1 MLGIW
6 EKKWRLGWGV
16 LVWICV
22 GSANLSSRAAVL
34 LLDNTGGLTN
44 GQVGTGSNTKNIS
57 DNAWGYTF
65 SVGNLNDNGVQ
76 SPYYGRLR
84 GLGAM
89 FCAGTDAG
97 EGDYTVTVSLW
108 NANAGSNLPTGSA
121 IATDT
126 WDLSSVSR
134 STSAYFN
141 HDFGASSSF
150 VVSGNS
156 SYSLTF
162 EVTSY
167 STVSASNLKWVPT
180 STDEPGAGS
189 SNGFVSSDSFIQS
202 SSSSS
207 AGSWSTKSFSKEPGL
222 YLSSSAPP
230 AVPEP
235 HEYALMAGLG
245 LIGFGIWRR
254 RMKRATN
261 ASA

>member
-1 MLGIW
+1 MFGCW
-6 EKKWRLGWGV
+6 EKKCRLGWFL

-22 GSANLSSRAAVL
+22 GSSNLSSRAAVL

-44 GQVGTGSNTKNIS
+44 GQVGTSSNTKNIS

-89 FCAGTDAG
+89 FCAGTDGG
-97 EGDYTVTVSLW
+97 EGDYTVSIKLW
-108 NANAGSNLPTGSA
+108 NADGSNLPTGSA

-126 WDLSSVSR
+126 WNLSSVSK
-134 STSAYFN
+134 STPAYFN
-141 HDFGASSSF
+141 HDFGTTSSF

-156 SYSLTF
+156 KYSLTF

-189 SNGFVSSDSFIQS
+189 SNGFVSSESFIQS

-222 YLSSSAPP
+222 YLSNSAPP

-254 RMKRATN
+254 RMKGTTSARA
-261 ASA
+261 

>member
-1 MLGIW
+1 MLSRW
-6 EKKWRLGWGV
+6 KKKWRLSWVV
-16 LVWICV
+16 LVWIFV
-22 GSANLSSRAAVL
+22 GSGNLSSRAAVL

-44 GQVGTGSNTKNIS
+44 GQVGDSGNTKSIS
-57 DNAWGYTF
+57 AKAWGYTF

-89 FCAGTDAG
+89 FCAGTDGG
-97 EGDYTVTVSLW
+97 EGDYTVSVKLW
-108 NANAGSNLPTGSA
+108 NADGSNLPTGSA

-126 WDLSSVSR
+126 WTLSSISR
-134 STSAYFN
+134 STPAYFN
-141 HDFGASSSF
+141 HDFGTTSSF

-156 SYSLTF
+156 KYSLTF

-189 SNGFVSSDSFIQS
+189 SNGFVSSESFIQS
-202 SSSSS
+202 NSSSS
-207 AGSWSTKSFSKEPGL
+207 AGSWNTKSFSKEPGL
-222 YLSSSAPP
+222 YLSNTA

-254 RMKRATN
+254 RMKGATS